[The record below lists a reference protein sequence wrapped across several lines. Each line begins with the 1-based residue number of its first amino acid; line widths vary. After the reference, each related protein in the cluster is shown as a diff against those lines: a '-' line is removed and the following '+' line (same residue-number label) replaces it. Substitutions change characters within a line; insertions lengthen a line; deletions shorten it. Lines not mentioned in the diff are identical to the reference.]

1 MPYTHYNKYF
11 SVKDLSDRL
20 QYEVMQK
27 FGMNAR
33 TSAANHVAEQ
43 IRAGRYNFTHGIEA
57 LKNLEEAHRN
67 HSS

>member
-20 QYEVMQK
+20 QFEVMQK

-33 TSAANHVAEQ
+33 TSAANVVAQRIKNGE
-43 IRAGRYNFTHGIEA
+43 YNFTHGIQA
-57 LKNLEEAHRN
+57 LKNLEDAHRN